1 MTISAEPPGQAPA
14 PPFRPRAGR
23 PLAARTLTP
32 RLARAAG
39 LALVPG
45 LALTLAL
52 AACGSSPGS
61 AAAAATASATRQACQ
76 QIAADLTDGPD
87 PGADPAGYA
96 EAQILPLRQVHVT
109 DPSLKTAV
117 SALATAYQQ
126 VFSSDAKSSAA
137 NHAVAAASKKLNAI
151 CPGAAS

>member
-1 MTISAEPPGQAPA
+1 MTIPADSPDRVAP
-14 PPFRPRAGR
+14 RRR
-23 PLAARTLTP
+23 
-32 RLARAAG
+32 RLRSRGLPAAG
-39 LALVPG
+39 LALVP
-45 LALTLAL
+45 ALAL
-52 AACGSSPGS
+52 ALSACGAGHATS
-61 AAAAATASATRQACQ
+61 AADATRQTCR
-76 QIAADLTDGPD
+76 QIGAVLADGPD
-87 PGADPAGYA
+87 PDADPAGYA